1 MSMTGASV
9 PRNTWFRTIG
19 NNQRYYKADNGQIYY
34 TNLRVFHGQE
44 LVTLLSTDVVQ
55 FNPENTN
62 VGKVRGKYH
71 GLVVY
76 GGNVFN
82 NNKLESLPDNAA
94 ISVDPQYVIRVQA
107 QSSYDRAKEVY
118 CSQKPVSNPSV
129 SVKKKGSTMS
139 KFAGILGSFIRL
151 VNDRCVYDFRSGAL
165 GVKSSIRDEF
175 HTFVLENNRPK
186 LSKCEV
192 SQFGLPIP
200 AVAMRTPIADVKPGD
215 LVIFNDISGE
225 ESWGFFLGL
234 TQDPATSN
242 KEIDVIEADTGR
254 KSSYTIQ
261 DGMLLDGNAILC
273 VRNLAGNQSGL
284 QSLLPFILL
293 MDKDSSSNK
302 DLMMAMM
309 LGQNGQVD
317 QNMLMMLMLMDR
329 DNDGDEDGL
338 SSMLPLLLMSGGLNG
353 GAGGMNPLMLL
364 AMSGKLG
371 GDGDTSSLLPL
382 MLLGGQGGTNALTSN
397 PLMMM
402 MLLGKGGDID
412 PMMLMLMSG
421 GLGGGVNPFA
431 PAPAPT
437 PAPAPRPAAS
447 PVA

>member
-9 PRNTWFRTIG
+9 PRNTWFRTQS
-19 NNQRYYKADNGQIYY
+19 NRYFKADNGQIYR
-34 TNLRVFHGQE
+34 TTGSLVSGQE
-44 LVTLLSTDVVQ
+44 VFTLLSENVRVFD
-55 FNPENTN
+55 PENTN
-62 VGKVRGKYH
+62 AGKVRGKYN
-71 GLVVY
+71 GLVIY
-76 GGNVFN
+76 GGNAFN
-82 NNKLESLPDNAA
+82 SGRLESLPDNAA
-94 ISVDPQYVIRVQA
+94 VSVDPRWIQKV
-107 QSSYDRAKEVY
+107 SPYDRAKEVY
-118 CSQKPVSNPSV
+118 CNPKVVSNPSV
-129 SVKKKGSTMS
+129 SVKQKGSTMS

-151 VNDRCVYDFRSGAL
+151 VNDRCVYDFRSGAI

-175 HTFVLENNRPK
+175 HTFVLENGRPK

-353 GAGGMNPLMLL
+353 GAAGGMNPLMLL

-382 MLLGGQGGTNALTSN
+382 MLLGGQGGTNTLTSN

-412 PMMLMLMSG
+412 PMMLMLLSG

-431 PAPAPT
+431 PAPAP
-437 PAPAPRPAAS
+437 APAPRPSAS

>member
-1 MSMTGASV
+1 MTGASV
-9 PRNTWFRTIG
+9 PRNTWFRTQSI
-19 NNQRYYKADNGQIYY
+19 RYFKADNGQIYR
-34 TNLRVFHGQE
+34 TTGSLVNGQEVFVLLSENVTVFH
-44 LVTLLSTDVVQ
+44 
-55 FNPENTN
+55 PENTN
-62 VGKVRGKYH
+62 VGKVRGKYN

-82 NNKLESLPDNAA
+82 SSRLESLPDNAA
-94 ISVDPQYVIRVQA
+94 VSVDPQWVQRV
-107 QSSYDRAKEVY
+107 SPYDRAKEVY
-118 CSQKPVSNPSV
+118 CSPKPVSNPSV
-129 SVKKKGSTMS
+129 SVKQKGSTMS

-186 LSKCEV
+186 LTKCEV

-353 GAGGMNPLMLL
+353 GAAGGMNPLMLL

-382 MLLGGQGGTNALTSN
+382 MLLGGQGGASALTSN

-431 PAPAPT
+431 PAPAPAPS
-437 PAPAPRPAAS
+437 PAPAPRPSAS